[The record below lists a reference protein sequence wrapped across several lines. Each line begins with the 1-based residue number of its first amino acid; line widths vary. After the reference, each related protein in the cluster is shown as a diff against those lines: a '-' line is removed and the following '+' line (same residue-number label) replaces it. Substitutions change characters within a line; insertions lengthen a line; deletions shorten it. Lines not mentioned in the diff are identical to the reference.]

1 MTILYSAQHYSA
13 HFDLGR
19 VKVFAKSSRLSLSP
33 DYARSLGARSIVL
46 QCSLGLPVLEAVMT
60 ISIRCRRTCKKVGL
74 AGFCF
79 RHPKSVFSLF
89 LFAVL
94 FCYMTVQRETEPL
107 EAAKSEMGRSR
118 RKSFPGCKIP
128 DINPFSSVVMK
139 YTKDPGKL
147 NCGGASLTTFYKNT
161 LNMTNPRDFC
171 KRIKVSGI
179 RYRVI
184 GRHKGK

>member
-1 MTILYSAQHYSA
+1 MLTLALTRPRAFSW
-13 HFDLGR
+13 
-19 VKVFAKSSRLSLSP
+19 
-33 DYARSLGARSIVL
+33 RSLINYQRKRTDVL
-46 QCSLGLPVLEAVMT
+46 QCSLGLPVLDAAMT
-60 ISIRCRRTCKKVGL
+60 INIRCRRTCKKVGL

-79 RHPKSVFSLF
+79 RHPKRVFPLF

-94 FCYMTVQRETEPL
+94 YCYMTVRQLRKTEPL
-107 EAAKSEMGRSR
+107 EAAKSKTKSETRVELTGRSR

>member
-1 MTILYSAQHYSA
+1 
-13 HFDLGR
+13 
-19 VKVFAKSSRLSLSP
+19 
-33 DYARSLGARSIVL
+33 
-46 QCSLGLPVLEAVMT
+46 MT

-79 RHPKSVFSLF
+79 RHPKRVFPLF

-94 FCYMTVQRETEPL
+94 YCYMTVRQLRKTEPLEANRTEPL
-107 EAAKSEMGRSR
+107 EAAKSETKSETHVELGRSR
-118 RKSFPGCKIP
+118 RQSFPGCKIP

-161 LNMTNPRDFC
+161 LNMTNRDFC
-171 KRIKVSGI
+171 RRTKVSGI